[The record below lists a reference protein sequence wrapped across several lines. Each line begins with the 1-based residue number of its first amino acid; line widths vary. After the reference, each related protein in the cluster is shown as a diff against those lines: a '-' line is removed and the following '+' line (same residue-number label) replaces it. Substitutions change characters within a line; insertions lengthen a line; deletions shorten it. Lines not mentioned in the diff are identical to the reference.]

1 MGMSFEDE
9 RKDYIEKLKNIINGI
24 DKINAMQNT
33 RIIDAKM
40 QSELEKKKRDAQKFL
55 KKLEQREFE
64 IAVVG
69 LEKAGKSSFS
79 NAILEIDVLP
89 TADAR
94 CTYTSTCI
102 RAGESDRA
110 TIRFF
115 SVDEFNGEFC
125 DKLKTM
131 GIENVSAYTY
141 NTLSKDTYLR
151 LFEALPERDQREYTD
166 SVNQDVLDIIQNRDI
181 LSQYIGY
188 ADKQYIGSE
197 LDSDEFKDFIRKPE
211 KAIAAKEIVIE
222 STKFNSMKN
231 AVMYDV
237 PGFDSPTAMHKQQTL
252 SKMRDVDAIIMVA
265 NAKAPSLR
273 GTEIS
278 IFKENDLDGALLSE
292 KLFVFENK
300 VDMINDTKALEENK
314 ATAWKEWIEIRK
326 IMDRKDRIIFGSAI
340 AYLGEKLGKVGL
352 DARAKMDE
360 LGMPYGVDELKKELE
375 KYYEK
380 ERFVVL
386 KKRIDSIISTLQE
399 MFRDLKAEK
408 KGSFSNGAFEST
420 AYIRLTFEIA
430 DSGKLIQSD
439 LKVLKESI
447 NEKER
452 ELKLSK
458 AIDAKIS
465 ELVTVE
471 NCKITEEELKETHR
485 DKAGN
490 GTMQNPSAV
499 EPAIRQLKFNKMYED
514 FQEEI
519 FNIAAEEHESNFKE
533 IVEIFKTRFG
543 LSDRNAC
550 SDALIENIC
559 EFIDGRSTKDSA
571 DGQGKAYFSS
581 LIERFARDIY
591 EILILKTR
599 GQDRY
604 NQFRDRV
611 ENYLSMGVFYSAKKA
626 SLVED
631 DQFSYIDAKLS
642 DSPMWK
648 LLLWP
653 ELLNDCEEV
662 DTNRVWETLKNLTGI
677 EEGDY
682 TSIDRLIN
690 ASISRYG
697 KSSVELVKKIFTG
710 FVKSRPEMELV
721 RAAREILREYV
732 VEDENEEEN
741 KTENEDLRD
750 IIYGRAHVKR
760 SIGKEVELNYE
771 SIQEEFK
778 ADILVLNE
786 VLRYAFIGA
795 INMDRAF
802 SANEVGFIE
811 RLIKKLDGPEFK
823 KFTSDNL
830 WLIKHDEMS
839 SIADEKAKQDADRV
853 VMEQIDQILTALN
866 HRMVVE

>member
-1 MGMSFEDE
+1 MAFEDE
-9 RKDYIEKLKNIINGI
+9 RKDYIEKLKNIIDGI
-24 DKINAMQNT
+24 DKINAMRNT

-166 SVNQDVLDIIQNRDI
+166 SVNQDVLDIIKNRDI
-181 LSQYIGY
+181 LSRYIGST
-188 ADKQYIGSE
+188 DKQYIGSE

-265 NAKAPSLR
+265 SAKAPSLR

-292 KLFVFENK
+292 KLFVFENMA
-300 VDMINDTKALEENK
+300 DMINDTKALKENK
-314 ATAWKEWIEIRK
+314 ETAWREWIETRK

-340 AYLGEKLGKVGL
+340 AYLGERLGKVGL

-360 LGMPYGVDELKKELE
+360 LKMPYGIDEIKKELE
-375 KYYEK
+375 RYYEK

-386 KKRIDSIISTLQE
+386 KKRIDSIISTLQK

-408 KGSFSNGAFEST
+408 EVSCSNGDFEST
-420 AYIRLTFEIA
+420 AYNRLGFEVLG
-430 DSGKLIQSD
+430 SGKLIQSD
-439 LKVLKESI
+439 LKMLKEQI

-458 AIDAKIS
+458 AIDAKVS
-465 ELVTVE
+465 ELVTVKNYE
-471 NCKITEEELKETHR
+471 ITEEELKEMHR

-499 EPAIRQLKFNKMYED
+499 EPAIRQLKFNKMYGD
-514 FQEEI
+514 FQKEI

-533 IVEIFKTRFG
+533 ILEIFKTRFG
-543 LSDRNAC
+543 LSDRNTC
-550 SDALIENIC
+550 SDGLIENIC
-559 EFIDGRSTKDSA
+559 EFIDGRRAGDST

-611 ENYLSMGVFYSAKKA
+611 ENYLSMGIFYSAKKA
-626 SLVED
+626 RLAEG

-653 ELLNDCEEV
+653 ELLNDCEKV
-662 DTNRVWETLKNLTGI
+662 DTTRVWETLKNLTGI
-677 EEGDY
+677 SQGDSI
-682 TSIDRLIN
+682 SIDRFIGTLIN
-690 ASISRYG
+690 RYG
-697 KSSVELVKKIFTG
+697 KHSIEFVTKVFTG
-710 FVKSRPEMELV
+710 FAKSRPEMELV
-721 RAAREILREYV
+721 EAAKEILRGYIRG
-732 VEDENEEEN
+732 EDEEG
-741 KTENEDLRD
+741 KAENEDLRD
-750 IIYGRAHVKR
+750 IIYGRAQVRR
-760 SIGKEVELNYE
+760 SIGKEIELTYE
-771 SIQEEFK
+771 SVQEEFK

-795 INMDRAF
+795 INIDRAF

-811 RLIKKLDGPEFK
+811 RLIKKLDAQEFQQ
-823 KFTSDNL
+823 FIMTNL
-830 WLIKHDEMS
+830 YFIKYDEVS
-839 SIADEKAKQDADRV
+839 SIADEKAKQDEDRV

-866 HRMVVE
+866 HKIVVE

>member
-1 MGMSFEDE
+1 MGMAFEDE
-9 RKDYIEKLKNIINGI
+9 RKDYIEKLKNIIDGI
-24 DKINAMQNT
+24 DKINVMRNT

-115 SVDEFNGEFC
+115 SVDEFNGEFR

-131 GIENVSAYTY
+131 GIENVSTYTY
-141 NTLSKDTYLR
+141 NTLSKDTYLG
-151 LFEALPERDQREYTD
+151 LFEALPERDKREYSGTI
-166 SVNQDVLDIIQNRDI
+166 NLDVLEIIKHQDI
-181 LSQYIGY
+181 LSRYIGST
-188 ADKQYIGSE
+188 DKQYIGSE

-408 KGSFSNGAFEST
+408 KVSSSNGDLEIT
-420 AYIRLTFEIA
+420 ARLFFEIMN
-430 DSGKLIQSD
+430 SRNLIQSD
-439 LKVLKESI
+439 LKILKESI

-550 SDALIENIC
+550 TDGLIGNIC
-559 EFIDGRSTKDSA
+559 EFIDGRSTRDSA
-571 DGQGKAYFSS
+571 DGEGKAYFSS

-611 ENYLSMGVFYSAKKA
+611 ENYLSMGVFYSATKA
-626 SLVED
+626 RAAEG

-662 DTNRVWETLKNLTGI
+662 DTNKVWETLKNLTGI

-682 TSIDRLIN
+682 ISIDRLIN

-721 RAAREILREYV
+721 RAAREILQEYV
-732 VEDENEEEN
+732 VGDEEEN
-741 KTENEDLRD
+741 KNENEDLRD
-750 IIYGRAHVKR
+750 IIDGRAHVKR
-760 SIGKEVELNYE
+760 SIGKEVELTYE

-778 ADILVLNE
+778 ADILVLKE
-786 VLRYAFIGA
+786 VLRHAFIGA

-811 RLIKKLDGPEFK
+811 RLIKKLDKQEFEEFFK
-823 KFTSDNL
+823 KN
-830 WLIKHDEMS
+830 WQLIKYDEMS
-839 SIADEKAKQDADRV
+839 SIADERAKQDADRV
-853 VMEQIDQILTALN
+853 VMEQIDQVLTALN

>member
-1 MGMSFEDE
+1 MAFEDE
-9 RKDYIEKLKNIINGI
+9 RKDYIEKLKNIIDGI

-131 GIENVSAYTY
+131 GISDVGAYTY

-151 LFEALPERDQREYTD
+151 LFEALPERDQREYAD

-181 LSQYIGY
+181 LSQYIGH

-314 ATAWKEWIEIRK
+314 VTAWKEWIETRK

-408 KGSFSNGAFEST
+408 KVSSSNGDLEIT
-420 AYIRLTFEIA
+420 ARLFFEIMN
-430 DSGKLIQSD
+430 SRNLIQSD
-439 LKVLKESI
+439 LKILKESI

-550 SDALIENIC
+550 TDGLIGNIC
-559 EFIDGRSTKDSA
+559 EFIDGRSTRDSA
-571 DGQGKAYFSS
+571 NGEGKAYFSS

-611 ENYLSMGVFYSAKKA
+611 ENYLSMGVFYSATKA
-626 SLVED
+626 RVAEG

-662 DTNRVWETLKNLTGI
+662 DTNKVWETLKNLTGI

-721 RAAREILREYV
+721 RAAREILQEYV
-732 VEDENEEEN
+732 VGDEEEN
-741 KTENEDLRD
+741 KSENEDLRD
-750 IIYGRAHVKR
+750 IIDGRAHVKR
-760 SIGKEVELNYE
+760 SIGKEVELTYE

-778 ADILVLNE
+778 ADILVLKE
-786 VLRYAFIGA
+786 VLRHAFIGA

-811 RLIKKLDGPEFK
+811 RLIKKLDKQEFEEFFK
-823 KFTSDNL
+823 KN
-830 WLIKHDEMS
+830 WQLIKYDEMS
-839 SIADEKAKQDADRV
+839 SIADERAKQDADRV

>member
-1 MGMSFEDE
+1 MAFEDE
-9 RKDYIEKLKNIINGI
+9 RKDYIEKLKNIIDGI
-24 DKINAMQNT
+24 DKINAMRNT

-181 LSQYIGY
+181 LSQYIGH

-360 LGMPYGVDELKKELE
+360 LEMPYGVDELKKELE

-408 KGSFSNGAFEST
+408 KVSSSNGDLEIT
-420 AYIRLTFEIA
+420 ARLFFEIMN
-430 DSGKLIQSD
+430 SRNLIQSD
-439 LKVLKESI
+439 LKILKESI

-550 SDALIENIC
+550 TDGLIGNIC
-559 EFIDGRSTKDSA
+559 EFIDGRSTRDSA
-571 DGQGKAYFSS
+571 DGEGKAYFSS

-611 ENYLSMGVFYSAKKA
+611 ENYLSMGVFYSATKA
-626 SLVED
+626 RAAEG
-631 DQFSYIDAKLS
+631 DQISYIDAKLS

-662 DTNRVWETLKNLTGI
+662 DTNKVWETLKNLTGI

-721 RAAREILREYV
+721 RAAREILQEYV
-732 VEDENEEEN
+732 VGDEEEN
-741 KTENEDLRD
+741 KSENEDLRD
-750 IIYGRAHVKR
+750 IIDGRAHVKR
-760 SIGKEVELNYE
+760 SIGKEVELTYE

-778 ADILVLNE
+778 ADILVLKE
-786 VLRYAFIGA
+786 VLRHAFIGA

-811 RLIKKLDGPEFK
+811 RLIKKLDKQEFEEFFK
-823 KFTSDNL
+823 KN
-830 WLIKHDEMS
+830 WQLIKYDEMS
-839 SIADEKAKQDADRV
+839 SIADERAKQDADRV

>member
-1 MGMSFEDE
+1 MAFEDE
-9 RKDYIEKLKNIINGI
+9 RKDYIEKLKNIIDGI
-24 DKINAMQNT
+24 DKINAMRNT

-141 NTLSKDTYLR
+141 NTLSEDTYLR
-151 LFEALPERDQREYTD
+151 LFEALPERNQREYTD

-181 LSQYIGY
+181 LSQYIGHT
-188 ADKQYIGSE
+188 DKQYIGGE

-408 KGSFSNGAFEST
+408 KVSSSNGDLEIT
-420 AYIRLTFEIA
+420 ARLFFEIMN
-430 DSGKLIQSD
+430 SRNLIQSD
-439 LKVLKESI
+439 LKILKESI

-499 EPAIRQLKFNKMYED
+499 EPAIRQLKFNKMYEE

-519 FNIAAEEHESNFKE
+519 FNIAAEEHENNFKE

-550 SDALIENIC
+550 TDGLIGNIC
-559 EFIDGRSTKDSA
+559 EFIDGRSTRDSA
-571 DGQGKAYFSS
+571 DGEGKAYFSS

-611 ENYLSMGVFYSAKKA
+611 ENYLSMGVFYSATKA
-626 SLVED
+626 RVAEG

-662 DTNRVWETLKNLTGI
+662 DTNKVWETLKNLTGI
-677 EEGDY
+677 EEGNY
-682 TSIDRLIN
+682 ISIDRLIN

-721 RAAREILREYV
+721 RAAREILQEYV
-732 VEDENEEEN
+732 VGDEEEN
-741 KTENEDLRD
+741 KNENEDLRD
-750 IIYGRAHVKR
+750 IIDGRAHVKR
-760 SIGKEVELNYE
+760 SIGKEVELTYE

-778 ADILVLNE
+778 ADILVLKE
-786 VLRYAFIGA
+786 VLRHAFIGA

-811 RLIKKLDGPEFK
+811 RLIKKLDKQEFEEFFK
-823 KFTSDNL
+823 KN
-830 WLIKHDEMS
+830 WQLIKYDEMS
-839 SIADEKAKQDADRV
+839 SIADERAKQDADRV

>member
-1 MGMSFEDE
+1 MAFEDE
-9 RKDYIEKLKNIINGI
+9 RKDYIEKLKNIIDGI
-24 DKINAMQNT
+24 DKINVMRNT

-115 SVDEFNGEFC
+115 SVDEFNGEFR

-131 GIENVSAYTY
+131 GIENVSTYTY
-141 NTLSKDTYLR
+141 NTLSKDTYLG
-151 LFEALPERDQREYTD
+151 LFEALPERDQREYSQTI
-166 SVNQDVLDIIQNRDI
+166 NQDVLDIIQNRDI
-181 LSQYIGY
+181 LSQYIGHT
-188 ADKQYIGSE
+188 DKQYIGSE

-237 PGFDSPTAMHKQQTL
+237 PGFDSPTAMHRQQTL

-408 KGSFSNGAFEST
+408 KVSYSNGDFEST
-420 AYIRLTFEIA
+420 AYNRLGFEVLG
-430 DSGKLIQSD
+430 SGKLIQSD
-439 LKVLKESI
+439 LKMLKEQI

-458 AIDAKIS
+458 AIDAKVS
-465 ELVTVE
+465 ELVTVKNYE
-471 NCKITEEELKETHR
+471 ITEEELKEMHR

-499 EPAIRQLKFNKMYED
+499 EPAIRQLKFNKMYGD
-514 FQEEI
+514 FQKEI

-533 IVEIFKTRFG
+533 ILEIFKTRFG
-543 LSDRNAC
+543 LSDRNTC
-550 SDALIENIC
+550 SDGLIENIC
-559 EFIDGRSTKDSA
+559 EFIDGRRAGDST
-571 DGQGKAYFSS
+571 DGQGKAYFCS

-626 SLVED
+626 RLAEG

-653 ELLNDCEEV
+653 ELLDDCEKV

-677 EEGDY
+677 SQGDSI
-682 TSIDRLIN
+682 SIDRFIGTLIN
-690 ASISRYG
+690 RYG
-697 KSSVELVKKIFTG
+697 KHFIEFVTKVFTG
-710 FVKSRPEMELV
+710 FAKSRPEMELV
-721 RAAREILREYV
+721 EAAKEILRGYIRG
-732 VEDENEEEN
+732 EDEEG
-741 KTENEDLRD
+741 KAENEDLRD
-750 IIYGRAHVKR
+750 IIYGRAQVRR
-760 SIGKEVELNYE
+760 SSGKEIELTYE
-771 SIQEEFK
+771 SVQEEFK

-795 INMDRAF
+795 INIDRAF

-811 RLIKKLDGPEFK
+811 RLIKKLDAQEFQQ
-823 KFTSDNL
+823 FIMTNL
-830 WLIKHDEMS
+830 YFIKYDEVS
-839 SIADEKAKQDADRV
+839 SIADEKAKQDKDRV

-866 HRMVVE
+866 HKMVVE

>member
-1 MGMSFEDE
+1 MAFEDE
-9 RKDYIEKLKNIINGI
+9 RKDYIEKLKNIIDGI

-102 RAGESDRA
+102 RAGERDRA

-131 GIENVSAYTY
+131 GISDVGAYTY
-141 NTLSKDTYLR
+141 NTLNEGTYLR
-151 LFEALPERDQREYTD
+151 LFEALPERDQREYSQTI
-166 SVNQDVLDIIQNRDI
+166 NQDVLNIIQNRDI
-181 LSQYIGY
+181 LSQYIGH

-197 LDSDEFKDFIRKPE
+197 LDSDEFKDFIRNPE

-237 PGFDSPTAMHKQQTL
+237 PGFDSPTAMHRQQTL

-278 IFKENDLDGALLSE
+278 IFKEDDLDGALLSE
-292 KLFVFENK
+292 KLFVFENMA
-300 VDMINDTKALEENK
+300 DMINDTKALKENK
-314 ATAWKEWIEIRK
+314 ETAWREWIETRK

-340 AYLGEKLGKVGL
+340 AYLGERLGKVGL

-360 LGMPYGVDELKKELE
+360 LKMPYGIDEIKKELE
-375 KYYEK
+375 RYYEK

-386 KKRIDSIISTLQE
+386 KKRIDSIISTLQK

-408 KGSFSNGAFEST
+408 KVSYSNGDFEST
-420 AYIRLTFEIA
+420 AYNRLGFEVLG
-430 DSGKLIQSD
+430 SGKLIQSD
-439 LKVLKESI
+439 LKMLKEQI

-458 AIDAKIS
+458 AIDAKVS
-465 ELVTVE
+465 ELVTVKNYE
-471 NCKITEEELKETHR
+471 ITEEELKEMHR

-499 EPAIRQLKFNKMYED
+499 EPAIRQLKFNKMYGD
-514 FQEEI
+514 FQKEI

-533 IVEIFKTRFG
+533 ILEIFKTRFG
-543 LSDRNAC
+543 LSDRNTC
-550 SDALIENIC
+550 SDGLIENIC
-559 EFIDGRSTKDSA
+559 EFIDGRRAGDST
-571 DGQGKAYFSS
+571 DGQGKAYFCS

-626 SLVED
+626 RLAEG

-653 ELLNDCEEV
+653 ELLDDCEKV

-677 EEGDY
+677 SQGDSI
-682 TSIDRLIN
+682 SIDRFIGTLIN
-690 ASISRYG
+690 RYG
-697 KSSVELVKKIFTG
+697 KHSIEFVTKVFTG
-710 FVKSRPEMELV
+710 FAKSRPEMELV
-721 RAAREILREYV
+721 EAAKEILRGYIRG
-732 VEDENEEEN
+732 EDEEG
-741 KTENEDLRD
+741 KAENEDLRD
-750 IIYGRAHVKR
+750 IIYGRAQVRR
-760 SIGKEVELNYE
+760 SSGKEIELTYE
-771 SIQEEFK
+771 SVQEEFK

-795 INMDRAF
+795 INIDRAF

-811 RLIKKLDGPEFK
+811 RLIKKLDAQEFQQ
-823 KFTSDNL
+823 FIMTNL
-830 WLIKHDEMS
+830 YFIKYDEVS
-839 SIADEKAKQDADRV
+839 SIADEKAKQDKDRV

-866 HRMVVE
+866 HKMVVE

>member
-1 MGMSFEDE
+1 MAFEDE
-9 RKDYIEKLKNIINGI
+9 RKDYIEKLKNIIDGI
-24 DKINAMQNT
+24 DKINAMRNT

-141 NTLSKDTYLR
+141 NTLSEDTYLR

-181 LSQYIGY
+181 LSQYIGHT
-188 ADKQYIGSE
+188 DKQYIGSE

-408 KGSFSNGAFEST
+408 KGSFSNGAFESI
-420 AYIRLTFEIA
+420 AYGRLAFEIA

-490 GTMQNPSAV
+490 GTMENPSAV

-519 FNIAAEEHESNFKE
+519 FSIAAEEHESNFKE

-543 LSDRNAC
+543 LFDRNVC

-741 KTENEDLRD
+741 KTENEDWS
-750 IIYGRAHVKR
+750 YVK
-760 SIGKEVELNYE
+760 I
-771 SIQEEFK
+771 
-778 ADILVLNE
+778 
-786 VLRYAFIGA
+786 
-795 INMDRAF
+795 
-802 SANEVGFIE
+802 
-811 RLIKKLDGPEFK
+811 
-823 KFTSDNL
+823 
-830 WLIKHDEMS
+830 
-839 SIADEKAKQDADRV
+839 
-853 VMEQIDQILTALN
+853 
-866 HRMVVE
+866 

>member
-1 MGMSFEDE
+1 MAFEDE
-9 RKDYIEKLKNIINGI
+9 RKDYIEKLKNIIDGI
-24 DKINAMQNT
+24 DKINAMRNT
-33 RIIDAKM
+33 RIIDVKM
-40 QSELEKKKRDAQKFL
+40 QSQLEKKKRDAQKFL

-102 RAGESDRA
+102 RAGERDRA

-131 GIENVSAYTY
+131 GISDVGAYTY
-141 NTLSKDTYLR
+141 NTLNEGTYLR
-151 LFEALPERDQREYTD
+151 LFEALPERDQREYSQTI
-166 SVNQDVLDIIQNRDI
+166 NQDVLDIIQNRDI
-181 LSQYIGY
+181 LSQYIGHT
-188 ADKQYIGSE
+188 DKQYIGSE
-197 LDSDEFKDFIRKPE
+197 LDSDEFKDFIRNPE

-237 PGFDSPTAMHKQQTL
+237 PGFDSPTAMHRQQTL

-265 NAKAPSLR
+265 SAKAPSLR

-292 KLFVFENK
+292 KLFVFENMA
-300 VDMINDTKALEENK
+300 DMINDTKALKENK
-314 ATAWKEWIEIRK
+314 ETAWREWIETRK

-340 AYLGEKLGKVGL
+340 AYLGERLGKVGL

-360 LGMPYGVDELKKELE
+360 LKMPYGIDEIKKELE
-375 KYYEK
+375 RYYEK

-386 KKRIDSIISTLQE
+386 KKRIDSIISTLQK

-408 KGSFSNGAFEST
+408 EVSCSNGDFEST
-420 AYIRLTFEIA
+420 AYNRLGFEVLG
-430 DSGKLIQSD
+430 SGKLIQSD
-439 LKVLKESI
+439 LKMLKEQI

-458 AIDAKIS
+458 AIDAKVS
-465 ELVTVE
+465 ELVTVKNYE
-471 NCKITEEELKETHR
+471 ITEEELKEMHR

-499 EPAIRQLKFNKMYED
+499 EPAIRQLKFNKMYGD
-514 FQEEI
+514 FQKEI

-533 IVEIFKTRFG
+533 ILEIFKTRFG
-543 LSDRNAC
+543 LSDRNTC
-550 SDALIENIC
+550 SDGLIENIC
-559 EFIDGRSTKDSA
+559 EFIDGRRAGDST

-611 ENYLSMGVFYSAKKA
+611 ENYLSMGIFYSAKKA
-626 SLVED
+626 RLAEG

-653 ELLNDCEEV
+653 ELLDDCEKV
-662 DTNRVWETLKNLTGI
+662 DTTRVWETLKNLTGI
-677 EEGDY
+677 SQGDSI
-682 TSIDRLIN
+682 SIDRFIGTLIN
-690 ASISRYG
+690 RYG
-697 KSSVELVKKIFTG
+697 KHSIEFVTKVFTG
-710 FVKSRPEMELV
+710 FAKSRPEMELV
-721 RAAREILREYV
+721 EAAKEILRGYIRG
-732 VEDENEEEN
+732 EDEEG
-741 KTENEDLRD
+741 KAENEDLRD
-750 IIYGRAHVKR
+750 IIYGRAQVRR
-760 SIGKEVELNYE
+760 SIGKEIELTYE
-771 SIQEEFK
+771 SVQEEFK

-795 INMDRAF
+795 INIDRAF

-811 RLIKKLDGPEFK
+811 RLIKKLDAQEFQQ
-823 KFTSDNL
+823 FIMTNL
-830 WLIKHDEMS
+830 HFIKYDEVS
-839 SIADEKAKQDADRV
+839 SIADEKAKQDEDRV

-866 HRMVVE
+866 HKIVVE

>member
-1 MGMSFEDE
+1 MAFEDE
-9 RKDYIEKLKNIINGI
+9 RKDYIEKLKNIIDGI
-24 DKINAMQNT
+24 DKINVMRNT

-115 SVDEFNGEFC
+115 SVDEFNGEFR

-131 GIENVSAYTY
+131 GIENVSTYTY
-141 NTLSKDTYLR
+141 NTLSKDTYLG
-151 LFEALPERDQREYTD
+151 LFEALPERDKREYSGTI
-166 SVNQDVLDIIQNRDI
+166 NLDVLEIIKHQDI
-181 LSQYIGY
+181 LSRYIGST
-188 ADKQYIGSE
+188 DKQYIGSE

-326 IMDRKDRIIFGSAI
+326 IMDRKDRIIFGSTI

-408 KGSFSNGAFEST
+408 KVSSSNGDLEIT
-420 AYIRLTFEIA
+420 ARLFFEIMN
-430 DSGKLIQSD
+430 SRNLIQSD
-439 LKVLKESI
+439 LKILKESI

-458 AIDAKIS
+458 EIDAKIS

-550 SDALIENIC
+550 TDGLIGNIC
-559 EFIDGRSTKDSA
+559 EFIDGRSTRDSA
-571 DGQGKAYFSS
+571 DGEGKAYFSS

-611 ENYLSMGVFYSAKKA
+611 ENYLSMGVFYSATKA
-626 SLVED
+626 RAAEG

-662 DTNRVWETLKNLTGI
+662 DTNKVWETLKNLTGI

-721 RAAREILREYV
+721 RAAREILQEYV
-732 VEDENEEEN
+732 VGDEEEN
-741 KTENEDLRD
+741 KSENEDLRD
-750 IIYGRAHVKR
+750 IIDGRAHVKR
-760 SIGKEVELNYE
+760 SIGKEVELTYE

-778 ADILVLNE
+778 ADILVLKE
-786 VLRYAFIGA
+786 VLRHAFIGA

-811 RLIKKLDGPEFK
+811 RLIKKLDKQEFEEFFK
-823 KFTSDNL
+823 KN
-830 WLIKHDEMS
+830 WQLIKYDEMS
-839 SIADEKAKQDADRV
+839 SIADERAKQDADRV

>member
-1 MGMSFEDE
+1 MAFEDE
-9 RKDYIEKLKNIINGI
+9 RKDYIEKLKNIIDGI

-131 GIENVSAYTY
+131 GISDVGAYTY

-151 LFEALPERDQREYTD
+151 LFEALPERDQREYAD

-181 LSQYIGY
+181 LSQYIGHT
-188 ADKQYIGSE
+188 DKQYIGSE

-314 ATAWKEWIEIRK
+314 VTAWKEWIETRK

-408 KGSFSNGAFEST
+408 KVSSSNGDLEIT
-420 AYIRLTFEIA
+420 ARLFFEIMN
-430 DSGKLIQSD
+430 SRNLIQSD

-550 SDALIENIC
+550 TDGLIGNIC
-559 EFIDGRSTKDSA
+559 EFIDGRSTRDSA
-571 DGQGKAYFSS
+571 DGEGKAYFSS

-611 ENYLSMGVFYSAKKA
+611 ENYLSMGVFYSATKA
-626 SLVED
+626 RVAEG

-662 DTNRVWETLKNLTGI
+662 DTNKVWETLKNLTGI

-682 TSIDRLIN
+682 ISIDRLIN

-710 FVKSRPEMELV
+710 FVKSRPEIELV
-721 RAAREILREYV
+721 RAAREILQEYV
-732 VEDENEEEN
+732 VGDEEEN
-741 KTENEDLRD
+741 KSENEDLRD
-750 IIYGRAHVKR
+750 IIDGRAHVKR
-760 SIGKEVELNYE
+760 SIGKEVELTYE

-778 ADILVLNE
+778 ADILVLKE
-786 VLRYAFIGA
+786 VLRHAFIGA

-811 RLIKKLDGPEFK
+811 RLIKKLDKQEFEEFFK
-823 KFTSDNL
+823 KN
-830 WLIKHDEMS
+830 WQLIKYDEMS
-839 SIADEKAKQDADRV
+839 SIADERAKQDADRV

>member
-1 MGMSFEDE
+1 MAFEDE
-9 RKDYIEKLKNIINGI
+9 RKDYIEKLKNIIDGI
-24 DKINAMQNT
+24 DKINVMRNT

-115 SVDEFNGEFC
+115 SVDEFNGEFR

-131 GIENVSAYTY
+131 GIENVSTYTY
-141 NTLSKDTYLR
+141 NTLSKDTYLG
-151 LFEALPERDQREYTD
+151 LFEALPERDKREYSGTI
-166 SVNQDVLDIIQNRDI
+166 NLDVLEIIKHQDI
-181 LSQYIGY
+181 LSRYIGST
-188 ADKQYIGSE
+188 DKQYIGSE

-408 KGSFSNGAFEST
+408 KVSYSNGDFEST
-420 AYIRLTFEIA
+420 AYNRLGFEVLG
-430 DSGKLIQSD
+430 SGKLIQSD
-439 LKVLKESI
+439 LKMLKEQI

-458 AIDAKIS
+458 AIDAKVS
-465 ELVTVE
+465 ELVTVKNYE
-471 NCKITEEELKETHR
+471 ITEEELKEMHR

-499 EPAIRQLKFNKMYED
+499 EPAIRQLKFNKMYGD
-514 FQEEI
+514 FQKEI

-533 IVEIFKTRFG
+533 ILEIFKTRFG
-543 LSDRNAC
+543 LSDRNTC
-550 SDALIENIC
+550 SDGLIENIC
-559 EFIDGRSTKDSA
+559 EFIDGRRAGDST

-611 ENYLSMGVFYSAKKA
+611 ENYLSMGIFYSAKKA
-626 SLVED
+626 RLAEG

-653 ELLNDCEEV
+653 ELLDDCEKV
-662 DTNRVWETLKNLTGI
+662 DTTRVWETLKNLTGI
-677 EEGDY
+677 SQGDSI
-682 TSIDRLIN
+682 SIDRFIGTLIN
-690 ASISRYG
+690 RYG
-697 KSSVELVKKIFTG
+697 KHSIEFVTKVFTG
-710 FVKSRPEMELV
+710 FAKSRPEMELV
-721 RAAREILREYV
+721 EAAKEILRGYIRG
-732 VEDENEEEN
+732 EDEEG
-741 KTENEDLRD
+741 KAENEDLRD
-750 IIYGRAHVKR
+750 IIYGRAQVRR
-760 SIGKEVELNYE
+760 SIGKEIELTYE
-771 SIQEEFK
+771 SVQEEFK

-795 INMDRAF
+795 INIDRAF

-811 RLIKKLDGPEFK
+811 RLIKKLDAQEFQQ
-823 KFTSDNL
+823 FIMTNL
-830 WLIKHDEMS
+830 HFIKYDEVS
-839 SIADEKAKQDADRV
+839 SIADEKAKQDEDRV

-866 HRMVVE
+866 HKIVVE

>member
-1 MGMSFEDE
+1 MAFEDE
-9 RKDYIEKLKNIINGI
+9 RKDYIEKLKNIIDGI
-24 DKINAMQNT
+24 DKINAMRNT

-166 SVNQDVLDIIQNRDI
+166 SVNQDVLDIIKNRDI
-181 LSQYIGY
+181 LSRYIGST
-188 ADKQYIGSE
+188 DKQYIGSE

-265 NAKAPSLR
+265 SAKAPSLR

-292 KLFVFENK
+292 KLFVFENMA
-300 VDMINDTKALEENK
+300 DMINDTKALKENK
-314 ATAWKEWIEIRK
+314 ETAWREWIETRK

-340 AYLGEKLGKVGL
+340 AYLGERLGKVGL

-360 LGMPYGVDELKKELE
+360 LKMPYGIDEIKKELE
-375 KYYEK
+375 RYYEK

-386 KKRIDSIISTLQE
+386 KKRIDSIISTLQK

-408 KGSFSNGAFEST
+408 EVSCSNGDFEST
-420 AYIRLTFEIA
+420 AYNRLGFEVLG
-430 DSGKLIQSD
+430 SGKLIQSD
-439 LKVLKESI
+439 LKMLKEQI

-458 AIDAKIS
+458 AIDAKVS
-465 ELVTVE
+465 ELVTVKNYE
-471 NCKITEEELKETHR
+471 ITEEELKEMHR

-499 EPAIRQLKFNKMYED
+499 EPAIRQLKFNKMYGD
-514 FQEEI
+514 FQKEI

-533 IVEIFKTRFG
+533 ILEIFKTRFG
-543 LSDRNAC
+543 LSDRNTC
-550 SDALIENIC
+550 SDGLIENIC
-559 EFIDGRSTKDSA
+559 EFIDGRRAGDST

-611 ENYLSMGVFYSAKKA
+611 ENYLSMGIFYSAKKA
-626 SLVED
+626 RLAEG

-653 ELLNDCEEV
+653 ELLNDCEKV
-662 DTNRVWETLKNLTGI
+662 DTTRVWETLKNLTGI
-677 EEGDY
+677 SQGDSI
-682 TSIDRLIN
+682 SIDRFIGTLIN
-690 ASISRYG
+690 RYG
-697 KSSVELVKKIFTG
+697 KHSIEFVTKVFTG
-710 FVKSRPEMELV
+710 FAKSRPEMELV
-721 RAAREILREYV
+721 EAAKEILRGYIRG
-732 VEDENEEEN
+732 EDEEE
-741 KTENEDLRD
+741 KAENEDLRD
-750 IIYGRAHVKR
+750 IIYGRAQVRR
-760 SIGKEVELNYE
+760 SIGKEIELTYE
-771 SIQEEFK
+771 SVQEEFK

-795 INMDRAF
+795 INIDRAF

-811 RLIKKLDGPEFK
+811 RLIKKLDAQEFQQ
-823 KFTSDNL
+823 FIMTNL
-830 WLIKHDEMS
+830 YFIKYDEVS
-839 SIADEKAKQDADRV
+839 SIADEKAKQDEDRV

-866 HRMVVE
+866 HKIVVE

>member
-1 MGMSFEDE
+1 MSFEDE

-131 GIENVSAYTY
+131 GISDVGAYTY

-151 LFEALPERDQREYTD
+151 LFEALPERDQREYAD

-181 LSQYIGY
+181 LSQYIGHT
-188 ADKQYIGSE
+188 DKQYIGSE

-314 ATAWKEWIEIRK
+314 VTAWKEWIETRK

-360 LGMPYGVDELKKELE
+360 LKMPYGIDEIKKELE
-375 KYYEK
+375 RYYEK

-386 KKRIDSIISTLQE
+386 KKRIDSIISTLQK

-408 KGSFSNGAFEST
+408 KVSYSNGDFEST
-420 AYIRLTFEIA
+420 AYNRLGFEVLG
-430 DSGKLIQSD
+430 SGKLIQSD
-439 LKVLKESI
+439 LKMLKEQI

-458 AIDAKIS
+458 AIDAKVS
-465 ELVTVE
+465 ELVTVKNYE
-471 NCKITEEELKETHR
+471 ITEEELKEMHR

-499 EPAIRQLKFNKMYED
+499 EPAIRQLKFNKMYGD
-514 FQEEI
+514 FQKEI

-533 IVEIFKTRFG
+533 ILEIFKTRFG
-543 LSDRNAC
+543 LSDRNTC
-550 SDALIENIC
+550 SDGLIENIC
-559 EFIDGRSTKDSA
+559 EFIDGRRAGDST
-571 DGQGKAYFSS
+571 DGQGKAYFCS

-611 ENYLSMGVFYSAKKA
+611 ENYLSMGIFYSAKKA
-626 SLVED
+626 RLAGG

-653 ELLNDCEEV
+653 ELLDDCEKV

-677 EEGDY
+677 SQGDSI
-682 TSIDRLIN
+682 SIDRFIGTLIN
-690 ASISRYG
+690 RYG
-697 KSSVELVKKIFTG
+697 KHSIEFVTKVFTG
-710 FVKSRPEMELV
+710 FAKSRPEMELV
-721 RAAREILREYV
+721 EAAKEILRGYIRG
-732 VEDENEEEN
+732 EDEEG
-741 KTENEDLRD
+741 KVENEDLRD
-750 IIYGRAHVKR
+750 IIYGRAQVRR
-760 SIGKEVELNYE
+760 SSGKEIELTYE
-771 SIQEEFK
+771 SVQEEFK

-795 INMDRAF
+795 INIDRAF

-811 RLIKKLDGPEFK
+811 RLIKKLDAQEFQQ
-823 KFTSDNL
+823 FIMTNL
-830 WLIKHDEMS
+830 YFIKYDEVS
-839 SIADEKAKQDADRV
+839 SIADEKAKQDKDRV

-866 HRMVVE
+866 HKMVVE

>member
-102 RAGESDRA
+102 RAGERDRA

-131 GIENVSAYTY
+131 GISDVGAYTY
-141 NTLSKDTYLR
+141 NTLNEGTYLR
-151 LFEALPERDQREYTD
+151 LFEALPERDQREYSQTI
-166 SVNQDVLDIIQNRDI
+166 NQDVLDIIQNRDI
-181 LSQYIGY
+181 LSQYIGHT
-188 ADKQYIGSE
+188 DKQYIGSE
-197 LDSDEFKDFIRKPE
+197 LDSDEFKDFIRNPE

-237 PGFDSPTAMHKQQTL
+237 PGFDSPTAMHRQQTL

-265 NAKAPSLR
+265 SAKAPSLR

-292 KLFVFENK
+292 KLFVFENMA
-300 VDMINDTKALEENK
+300 DMINDTKALKENK
-314 ATAWKEWIEIRK
+314 ETAWREWIETRK

-340 AYLGEKLGKVGL
+340 AYLGERLGKVGL

-360 LGMPYGVDELKKELE
+360 LKMPYGIDEIKKELE
-375 KYYEK
+375 RYYEK

-386 KKRIDSIISTLQE
+386 KKRIDSIISTLQK

-408 KGSFSNGAFEST
+408 EVSCSNGDFEST
-420 AYIRLTFEIA
+420 AYNRLGFEVLG
-430 DSGKLIQSD
+430 SGKLIQSD
-439 LKVLKESI
+439 LKMLKEQI

-458 AIDAKIS
+458 AIDAKVS
-465 ELVTVE
+465 ELVTVKNYE
-471 NCKITEEELKETHR
+471 ITEEELKEMHR

-499 EPAIRQLKFNKMYED
+499 EPAIRQLKFNKMYGD
-514 FQEEI
+514 FQKEI

-533 IVEIFKTRFG
+533 ILEIFKTRFG
-543 LSDRNAC
+543 LSDRNTC
-550 SDALIENIC
+550 SDGLIENIC
-559 EFIDGRSTKDSA
+559 EFIDGRRAGDST

-611 ENYLSMGVFYSAKKA
+611 ENYLSMGIFYSAKKA
-626 SLVED
+626 RLAEG

-653 ELLNDCEEV
+653 ELLDDCEKV
-662 DTNRVWETLKNLTGI
+662 DTTRVWETLKNLTGI
-677 EEGDY
+677 SQGDSI
-682 TSIDRLIN
+682 SIDRFIGTLIN
-690 ASISRYG
+690 RYG
-697 KSSVELVKKIFTG
+697 KHSIEFVTKVFTG
-710 FVKSRPEMELV
+710 FAKSRPEMELV
-721 RAAREILREYV
+721 EAAKEILRGYIRG
-732 VEDENEEEN
+732 EDEEG
-741 KTENEDLRD
+741 KAENEDLRD
-750 IIYGRAHVKR
+750 IIYGRAQVRR
-760 SIGKEVELNYE
+760 SIGKEIELTYE
-771 SIQEEFK
+771 SVQEEFK

-795 INMDRAF
+795 INIDRAF

-811 RLIKKLDGPEFK
+811 RLIKKLDAQEFQQ
-823 KFTSDNL
+823 FIMTNL
-830 WLIKHDEMS
+830 HFIKYDEVS
-839 SIADEKAKQDADRV
+839 SIADEKAKQDEDRV

-866 HRMVVE
+866 HKIVVE

>member
-1 MGMSFEDE
+1 MSFEDE
-9 RKDYIEKLKNIINGI
+9 RKDYIEKLKNIIDGI

-102 RAGESDRA
+102 RAGERDRA

-131 GIENVSAYTY
+131 GISDVGAYTY
-141 NTLSKDTYLR
+141 NTLNEGTYLR
-151 LFEALPERDQREYTD
+151 LFEALPERDQREYSQTI
-166 SVNQDVLDIIQNRDI
+166 NQDVLDIIQNRDI
-181 LSQYIGY
+181 LSQYIGHT
-188 ADKQYIGSE
+188 DKQYIGSE
-197 LDSDEFKDFIRKPE
+197 LDSDEFKDFIRNPE

-237 PGFDSPTAMHKQQTL
+237 PGFDSPTAMHRQQTL

-278 IFKENDLDGALLSE
+278 IFKEKDLDGALLSE

-408 KGSFSNGAFEST
+408 KVSSSNGDLEIT
-420 AYIRLTFEIA
+420 ARLFFEIMN
-430 DSGKLIQSD
+430 SRNLIQSD
-439 LKVLKESI
+439 LKILKESI

-550 SDALIENIC
+550 TDGLIGNIC
-559 EFIDGRSTKDSA
+559 EFIDGRSTRDSA
-571 DGQGKAYFSS
+571 DGEGKAYFSS

-611 ENYLSMGVFYSAKKA
+611 ENYLSMGVFYSATKA
-626 SLVED
+626 RAAEG

-662 DTNRVWETLKNLTGI
+662 DTNKVWETLKNLTGI

-682 TSIDRLIN
+682 ISIDRLIN

-721 RAAREILREYV
+721 RAAREILQEYV
-732 VEDENEEEN
+732 VGDEEEN
-741 KTENEDLRD
+741 KNENEDLRD
-750 IIYGRAHVKR
+750 IIDGRAHVKR
-760 SIGKEVELNYE
+760 SIGKEVELTYE

-778 ADILVLNE
+778 ADILVLKE
-786 VLRYAFIGA
+786 VLRHAFIGA

-811 RLIKKLDGPEFK
+811 RLIKKLDKQEFEEFFK
-823 KFTSDNL
+823 KN
-830 WLIKHDEMS
+830 WQLIKYDEMS
-839 SIADEKAKQDADRV
+839 SIADERAKQDADRV
-853 VMEQIDQILTALN
+853 VMEQIDQVLTALN

>member
-1 MGMSFEDE
+1 MAFEDE
-9 RKDYIEKLKNIINGI
+9 RKDYIEKLKNIIDGI

-131 GIENVSAYTY
+131 GISDVGAYTY

-151 LFEALPERDQREYTD
+151 LFEALPERDQREYAD

-181 LSQYIGY
+181 LSQYIGHT
-188 ADKQYIGSE
+188 DKQYIGSE

-314 ATAWKEWIEIRK
+314 VTAWKEWIETRK

-360 LGMPYGVDELKKELE
+360 LKMPYGIDEIKKELE
-375 KYYEK
+375 RYYEK

-386 KKRIDSIISTLQE
+386 KKRIDSIISTLQK

-408 KGSFSNGAFEST
+408 KVSYSNGDFEST
-420 AYIRLTFEIA
+420 AYNRLGFEVLG
-430 DSGKLIQSD
+430 SGKLIQSD
-439 LKVLKESI
+439 LKMLKEQI

-458 AIDAKIS
+458 AIDAKVS
-465 ELVTVE
+465 ELVTVKNYE
-471 NCKITEEELKETHR
+471 ITEEELKEMHR

-499 EPAIRQLKFNKMYED
+499 EPAIRQLKFNKMYGD
-514 FQEEI
+514 FQKEI

-533 IVEIFKTRFG
+533 ILEIFKTRFG
-543 LSDRNAC
+543 LSDRNTC
-550 SDALIENIC
+550 SDGLIENIC
-559 EFIDGRSTKDSA
+559 EFIDGRRAGDST
-571 DGQGKAYFSS
+571 DGQGKAYFCS

-611 ENYLSMGVFYSAKKA
+611 ENYLSMGIFYSAKKA
-626 SLVED
+626 RLAGG

-653 ELLNDCEEV
+653 ELLDDCEKV

-677 EEGDY
+677 SQGDSI
-682 TSIDRLIN
+682 SIDRFIGTLIN
-690 ASISRYG
+690 RYG
-697 KSSVELVKKIFTG
+697 KHSIEFVTKVFTG
-710 FVKSRPEMELV
+710 FAKSRPEMELV
-721 RAAREILREYV
+721 EAAKEILRGYIRG
-732 VEDENEEEN
+732 EDEEG
-741 KTENEDLRD
+741 KVENEDLRD
-750 IIYGRAHVKR
+750 IIYGRAQVRR
-760 SIGKEVELNYE
+760 SSGKEIELTYE
-771 SIQEEFK
+771 SVQEEFK

-795 INMDRAF
+795 INIDRAF

-811 RLIKKLDGPEFK
+811 RLIKKLDAQEFQQ
-823 KFTSDNL
+823 FIMTNL
-830 WLIKHDEMS
+830 YFIKYDEVS
-839 SIADEKAKQDADRV
+839 SIADEKAKQDKDRV

-866 HRMVVE
+866 HKMVVE

>member
-1 MGMSFEDE
+1 MSFEDE
-9 RKDYIEKLKNIINGI
+9 RKDYIEKLKNIIDGI

-115 SVDEFNGEFC
+115 SVDEFNGEFR

-131 GIENVSAYTY
+131 GIENVSTYTY
-141 NTLSKDTYLR
+141 NTLSKDTYLG
-151 LFEALPERDQREYTD
+151 LFEALPERDKREYSGTI
-166 SVNQDVLDIIQNRDI
+166 NLDVLEIIKHQDI
-181 LSQYIGY
+181 LSRYIGST
-188 ADKQYIGSE
+188 DKQYIGSE

-237 PGFDSPTAMHKQQTL
+237 PGFDSPTAMHRQQTL

-278 IFKENDLDGALLSE
+278 IFKEKDLDGALLSE

-408 KGSFSNGAFEST
+408 KVSSSNGDLEIT
-420 AYIRLTFEIA
+420 ARLFFEIMN
-430 DSGKLIQSD
+430 SRNLIQSD
-439 LKVLKESI
+439 LKILKESI

-550 SDALIENIC
+550 TDGLIGNIC
-559 EFIDGRSTKDSA
+559 EFIDGRSTRDSA
-571 DGQGKAYFSS
+571 DGEGKAYFSS

-611 ENYLSMGVFYSAKKA
+611 ENYLSMGVFYSATKA
-626 SLVED
+626 RAAEG

-690 ASISRYG
+690 VSISRYG

-710 FVKSRPEMELV
+710 FVKSRPEIELV
-721 RAAREILREYV
+721 RAAREILQEYV
-732 VEDENEEEN
+732 VGDEEEN
-741 KTENEDLRD
+741 KSENEDLRD
-750 IIYGRAHVKR
+750 IIDGRAHVKR
-760 SIGKEVELNYE
+760 SIGKEVELTYE

-778 ADILVLNE
+778 ADILVLKE
-786 VLRYAFIGA
+786 VLRHAFIGA

-811 RLIKKLDGPEFK
+811 RLIKKLDKQEFEEFFK
-823 KFTSDNL
+823 KN
-830 WLIKHDEMS
+830 WQLIKYDEMS
-839 SIADEKAKQDADRV
+839 SIADERAKQDADRV

>member
-9 RKDYIEKLKNIINGI
+9 RKDYIEKLKNIIDGI

-110 TIRFF
+110 TIQFF
-115 SVDEFNGEFC
+115 SVDEFNGEFR

-131 GIENVSAYTY
+131 GISDVSAYTY

-151 LFEALPERDQREYTD
+151 LFEALPERDQREYAD

-181 LSQYIGY
+181 LSQYIGH

-543 LSDRNAC
+543 LSDRNTC
-550 SDALIENIC
+550 SDGLIENIC
-559 EFIDGRSTKDSA
+559 EFIDGRRAGDST
-571 DGQGKAYFSS
+571 DGQGKAYFCS

-611 ENYLSMGVFYSAKKA
+611 ENYLSMGIFYSAKKA
-626 SLVED
+626 RLAGG

-653 ELLNDCEEV
+653 ELLDDCEKV

-677 EEGDY
+677 SQGDSI
-682 TSIDRLIN
+682 SIDRFIGTLIN
-690 ASISRYG
+690 RYG
-697 KSSVELVKKIFTG
+697 KHSIEFVTKVFTG
-710 FVKSRPEMELV
+710 FAKSRPEMELV
-721 RAAREILREYV
+721 EAAKEILRGYIRG
-732 VEDENEEEN
+732 EDEEG
-741 KTENEDLRD
+741 KVENEDLRD
-750 IIYGRAHVKR
+750 IIYGRAQVRR
-760 SIGKEVELNYE
+760 SSGKEIELTYE
-771 SIQEEFK
+771 SVQEEFK

-795 INMDRAF
+795 INIDRAF

-811 RLIKKLDGPEFK
+811 RLIKKLDAQEFQQ
-823 KFTSDNL
+823 FIMTNL
-830 WLIKHDEMS
+830 YFIKYDEVS
-839 SIADEKAKQDADRV
+839 SIADEKAKQDKDRV

-866 HRMVVE
+866 HKMVVE

>member
-1 MGMSFEDE
+1 MAFEDE
-9 RKDYIEKLKNIINGI
+9 RKDYIEKLKNIIDGI

-115 SVDEFNGEFC
+115 SVDEFNGEFR

-131 GIENVSAYTY
+131 GIENVSTYTY
-141 NTLSKDTYLR
+141 NTLSKDTYLG
-151 LFEALPERDQREYTD
+151 LFEALPERDKREYSGTI
-166 SVNQDVLDIIQNRDI
+166 NLDVLEIIKHQDI
-181 LSQYIGY
+181 LSRYIGST
-188 ADKQYIGSE
+188 DKQYIGSE

-408 KGSFSNGAFEST
+408 KVSSSNGDLEIT
-420 AYIRLTFEIA
+420 ARLFFEIMN
-430 DSGKLIQSD
+430 SRNLIQSD
-439 LKVLKESI
+439 LKILKESI

-550 SDALIENIC
+550 TDGLIGNIC
-559 EFIDGRSTKDSA
+559 EFIDGRSTRDSA
-571 DGQGKAYFSS
+571 DGEGKAYFSS

-611 ENYLSMGVFYSAKKA
+611 ENYLSMGVFYSATKA
-626 SLVED
+626 RAAEG

-662 DTNRVWETLKNLTGI
+662 DANRVWETLKNLTGI

-721 RAAREILREYV
+721 RAAREILQEYV
-732 VEDENEEEN
+732 VGDEEEN
-741 KTENEDLRD
+741 KNENEDLRD
-750 IIYGRAHVKR
+750 IIDGRAHVKR
-760 SIGKEVELNYE
+760 SIGKEVELTYE

-778 ADILVLNE
+778 ADILVLKE
-786 VLRYAFIGA
+786 VLRHAFIGA

-811 RLIKKLDGPEFK
+811 RLIKKLDKQEFEEFFK
-823 KFTSDNL
+823 KN
-830 WLIKHDEMS
+830 WQLIKYDEMS
-839 SIADEKAKQDADRV
+839 SIADERAKQDADRV

>member
-1 MGMSFEDE
+1 MAFEDE
-9 RKDYIEKLKNIINGI
+9 RKDYIEKLKNIIDGI
-24 DKINAMQNT
+24 DKINAMRNT

-181 LSQYIGY
+181 LSQYIGH

-408 KGSFSNGAFEST
+408 KVSSSNGDLEIT
-420 AYIRLTFEIA
+420 ARLFFEIMN
-430 DSGKLIQSD
+430 SRNLIQSD
-439 LKVLKESI
+439 LKILKESI

-458 AIDAKIS
+458 EIDAKIS

-471 NCKITEEELKETHR
+471 NYKITEEELKETHR

-550 SDALIENIC
+550 TDGLIGNIC
-559 EFIDGRSTKDSA
+559 EFIDGRSTRDSA
-571 DGQGKAYFSS
+571 DGEGKAYFSS

-611 ENYLSMGVFYSAKKA
+611 ENYLSMGVFYSATKA
-626 SLVED
+626 RAAEG

-662 DTNRVWETLKNLTGI
+662 DTNKVWETLKNLTGI

-682 TSIDRLIN
+682 ISIDRLIN

-710 FVKSRPEMELV
+710 FVKSRPEIELV
-721 RAAREILREYV
+721 RAAREILQEYV
-732 VEDENEEEN
+732 VGDEEEN
-741 KTENEDLRD
+741 KSENEDLRD
-750 IIYGRAHVKR
+750 IIDGRAHVKR
-760 SIGKEVELNYE
+760 SIGKEVELTYE

-778 ADILVLNE
+778 ADILVLKE
-786 VLRYAFIGA
+786 VLRHAFIGA

-811 RLIKKLDGPEFK
+811 RLIKKLDKQEFEEFFK
-823 KFTSDNL
+823 KN
-830 WLIKHDEMS
+830 WQLIKYDEMS
-839 SIADEKAKQDADRV
+839 SIADERAKQDADRV

>member
-1 MGMSFEDE
+1 MSFEDE

-102 RAGESDRA
+102 RAGERDRA

-131 GIENVSAYTY
+131 GISDVGAYTY
-141 NTLSKDTYLR
+141 NTLNEGTYLR
-151 LFEALPERDQREYTD
+151 LFEALPERDQREYSQTI
-166 SVNQDVLDIIQNRDI
+166 NQDVLDIIQNRDI
-181 LSQYIGY
+181 LSQYIGHT
-188 ADKQYIGSE
+188 DKQYIGSE
-197 LDSDEFKDFIRKPE
+197 LDSDEFKDFIRNPE

-237 PGFDSPTAMHKQQTL
+237 PGFDSPTAMHRQQTL

-265 NAKAPSLR
+265 SAKAPSLR

-292 KLFVFENK
+292 KLFVFENMA
-300 VDMINDTKALEENK
+300 DMINDTKALKENK
-314 ATAWKEWIEIRK
+314 ETAWREWIETRK

-340 AYLGEKLGKVGL
+340 AYLGERLGKVGL

-360 LGMPYGVDELKKELE
+360 LKMPYGIDEIKKELE
-375 KYYEK
+375 RYYEK

-386 KKRIDSIISTLQE
+386 KKRIDSIISTLQK

-408 KGSFSNGAFEST
+408 EVSCSNGDFEST
-420 AYIRLTFEIA
+420 AYNRLGFEVLG
-430 DSGKLIQSD
+430 SGKLIQSD
-439 LKVLKESI
+439 LKMLKEQI

-458 AIDAKIS
+458 AIDAKVS
-465 ELVTVE
+465 ELVTVKNYE
-471 NCKITEEELKETHR
+471 ITEEELKEMHR

-499 EPAIRQLKFNKMYED
+499 EPAIRQLKFNKMYGD
-514 FQEEI
+514 FQKEI

-533 IVEIFKTRFG
+533 ILEIFKTRFG
-543 LSDRNAC
+543 LSDRNTC
-550 SDALIENIC
+550 SDGLIENIC
-559 EFIDGRSTKDSA
+559 EFIDGRRAGDST

-611 ENYLSMGVFYSAKKA
+611 ENYLSMGIFYSAKKA
-626 SLVED
+626 RLAEG

-653 ELLNDCEEV
+653 ELLDDCEKV
-662 DTNRVWETLKNLTGI
+662 DTTRVWETLKNLTGI
-677 EEGDY
+677 SQGDSI
-682 TSIDRLIN
+682 SIDRFIGTLIN
-690 ASISRYG
+690 RYG
-697 KSSVELVKKIFTG
+697 KHSIEFVTKVFTG
-710 FVKSRPEMELV
+710 FAKSRPEMELV
-721 RAAREILREYV
+721 EAAKEILRGYIRG
-732 VEDENEEEN
+732 EDEEG
-741 KTENEDLRD
+741 KAENEDLRD
-750 IIYGRAHVKR
+750 IIYGRAQVRR
-760 SIGKEVELNYE
+760 SIGKEIELTYE
-771 SIQEEFK
+771 SVQEEFK

-795 INMDRAF
+795 INIDRAF

-811 RLIKKLDGPEFK
+811 RLIKKLDAQEFQQ
-823 KFTSDNL
+823 FIMTNL
-830 WLIKHDEMS
+830 HFIKYDEVS
-839 SIADEKAKQDADRV
+839 SIADEKAKQDEDRV

-866 HRMVVE
+866 HKIVVE

>member
-1 MGMSFEDE
+1 MSFEDE

-115 SVDEFNGEFC
+115 SVDQFNGEFC

-430 DSGKLIQSD
+430 D
-439 LKVLKESI
+439 
-447 NEKER
+447 
-452 ELKLSK
+452 
-458 AIDAKIS
+458 
-465 ELVTVE
+465 
-471 NCKITEEELKETHR
+471 
-485 DKAGN
+485 
-490 GTMQNPSAV
+490 
-499 EPAIRQLKFNKMYED
+499 
-514 FQEEI
+514 
-519 FNIAAEEHESNFKE
+519 
-533 IVEIFKTRFG
+533 
-543 LSDRNAC
+543 
-550 SDALIENIC
+550 
-559 EFIDGRSTKDSA
+559 
-571 DGQGKAYFSS
+571 
-581 LIERFARDIY
+581 
-591 EILILKTR
+591 
-599 GQDRY
+599 
-604 NQFRDRV
+604 
-611 ENYLSMGVFYSAKKA
+611 
-626 SLVED
+626 
-631 DQFSYIDAKLS
+631 
-642 DSPMWK
+642 
-648 LLLWP
+648 
-653 ELLNDCEEV
+653 
-662 DTNRVWETLKNLTGI
+662 
-677 EEGDY
+677 
-682 TSIDRLIN
+682 
-690 ASISRYG
+690 
-697 KSSVELVKKIFTG
+697 
-710 FVKSRPEMELV
+710 
-721 RAAREILREYV
+721 
-732 VEDENEEEN
+732 
-741 KTENEDLRD
+741 
-750 IIYGRAHVKR
+750 
-760 SIGKEVELNYE
+760 
-771 SIQEEFK
+771 
-778 ADILVLNE
+778 
-786 VLRYAFIGA
+786 
-795 INMDRAF
+795 
-802 SANEVGFIE
+802 
-811 RLIKKLDGPEFK
+811 
-823 KFTSDNL
+823 
-830 WLIKHDEMS
+830 
-839 SIADEKAKQDADRV
+839 
-853 VMEQIDQILTALN
+853 
-866 HRMVVE
+866 

>member
-1 MGMSFEDE
+1 MAFEDE
-9 RKDYIEKLKNIINGI
+9 RKDYIEKLKNIIDGI
-24 DKINAMQNT
+24 DKINVMRNT

-115 SVDEFNGEFC
+115 SVDEFNGEFR

-131 GIENVSAYTY
+131 GIENVSTYTY
-141 NTLSKDTYLR
+141 NTLSKDTYLG
-151 LFEALPERDQREYTD
+151 LFEALPERDKREYSGTI
-166 SVNQDVLDIIQNRDI
+166 NLDVLEIIKHQDI
-181 LSQYIGY
+181 LSRYIGST
-188 ADKQYIGSE
+188 DKQYIGSE

-408 KGSFSNGAFEST
+408 KVSSSNGDLEIT
-420 AYIRLTFEIA
+420 ARLFFEIMN
-430 DSGKLIQSD
+430 SRNLIQSD
-439 LKVLKESI
+439 LKILKESI

-550 SDALIENIC
+550 TDGLIGNIC
-559 EFIDGRSTKDSA
+559 EFIDGRSTRDSA
-571 DGQGKAYFSS
+571 DGEGKAYFSS

-611 ENYLSMGVFYSAKKA
+611 ENYLSMGVFYSATKA
-626 SLVED
+626 RAAEG

-662 DTNRVWETLKNLTGI
+662 DTNKVWETLKNLTGI

-682 TSIDRLIN
+682 ISIDRLIN

-721 RAAREILREYV
+721 RAAREILQEYV
-732 VEDENEEEN
+732 VGDEEEN
-741 KTENEDLRD
+741 KNENEDLRD
-750 IIYGRAHVKR
+750 IIDGRAHVKR
-760 SIGKEVELNYE
+760 SIGKEVELTYE

-778 ADILVLNE
+778 ADILVLKE
-786 VLRYAFIGA
+786 VLRHAFIGA

-811 RLIKKLDGPEFK
+811 RLIKKLDKQEFEEFFK
-823 KFTSDNL
+823 KN
-830 WLIKHDEMS
+830 WQLIKYDEMS
-839 SIADEKAKQDADRV
+839 SIADERAKQDADRV
-853 VMEQIDQILTALN
+853 VMEQIDQVLTALN

>member
-1 MGMSFEDE
+1 MAFEDE
-9 RKDYIEKLKNIINGI
+9 RKDYIEKLKNIIDGI

-115 SVDEFNGEFC
+115 SVDEFNGEFR

-131 GIENVSAYTY
+131 GIENVSTYTY
-141 NTLSKDTYLR
+141 NTLSKDTYLG
-151 LFEALPERDQREYTD
+151 LFESLPERDKREYSGTI
-166 SVNQDVLDIIQNRDI
+166 NLDVLEIIKHQDI
-181 LSQYIGY
+181 LSRYIGST
-188 ADKQYIGSE
+188 DKQYIGSE

-314 ATAWKEWIEIRK
+314 VTAWKEWIETRK

-408 KGSFSNGAFEST
+408 EVSCSNGDFESI
-420 AYIRLTFEIA
+420 AYNRLGFEVLG
-430 DSGKLIQSD
+430 SGKLIQSD
-439 LKVLKESI
+439 LKMLKEQI

-458 AIDAKIS
+458 AIDAKVS
-465 ELVTVE
+465 ELVTVKNYE
-471 NCKITEEELKETHR
+471 ITEEELKEMHR

-543 LSDRNAC
+543 LSDRNVC
-550 SDALIENIC
+550 SDALIEKIC

-611 ENYLSMGVFYSAKKA
+611 ENYLSMGIFYSAKKA
-626 SLVED
+626 RLAEG

-642 DSPMWK
+642 DSSMWK

-653 ELLNDCEEV
+653 ELLDDCEKV

-677 EEGDY
+677 SQGDSI
-682 TSIDRLIN
+682 SIDRFIGTLIN
-690 ASISRYG
+690 RYG
-697 KSSVELVKKIFTG
+697 KHSIEFVTKVFTG
-710 FVKSRPEMELV
+710 FAKSRPEMELV
-721 RAAREILREYV
+721 EAAKEILRGYIRG
-732 VEDENEEEN
+732 EDEEG
-741 KTENEDLRD
+741 KAENEDLRD
-750 IIYGRAHVKR
+750 IIYGRAQVRR
-760 SIGKEVELNYE
+760 SSGKEIELTYK
-771 SIQEEFK
+771 SVQEEFK

-795 INMDRAF
+795 INIDRAF

-811 RLIKKLDGPEFK
+811 RIIKKLDAQEFQQ
-823 KFTSDNL
+823 FIMTNL
-830 WLIKHDEMS
+830 HFIKYDEVS
-839 SIADEKAKQDADRV
+839 SIADEKAKQDKDRV

-866 HRMVVE
+866 HKMVVE

>member
-1 MGMSFEDE
+1 MAFEDE

-110 TIRFF
+110 MIRFF

-131 GIENVSAYTY
+131 GISDVGAYTY
-141 NTLSKDTYLR
+141 NTLNEGTYLR

-181 LSQYIGY
+181 LSQYIGH

-222 STKFNSMKN
+222 STRFNSMKN

-314 ATAWKEWIEIRK
+314 ATAWKEWIETRK

-340 AYLGEKLGKVGL
+340 AYLGERLGKVGL

-360 LGMPYGVDELKKELE
+360 LKMPYGIDEIKKELE
-375 KYYEK
+375 RYYEK

-386 KKRIDSIISTLQE
+386 KKRIDSIISTLQK

-408 KGSFSNGAFEST
+408 EVSCSNGDFEST
-420 AYIRLTFEIA
+420 AYNRLGFEVLG
-430 DSGKLIQSD
+430 SGKLIQSD
-439 LKVLKESI
+439 LKMLKEQI

-458 AIDAKIS
+458 AIDAKVS
-465 ELVTVE
+465 ELVTVKNYE
-471 NCKITEEELKETHR
+471 ITEEELKEMHR

-499 EPAIRQLKFNKMYED
+499 EPAIRQLKFNKMYGD
-514 FQEEI
+514 FQKEI

-533 IVEIFKTRFG
+533 ILEIFKTRFG
-543 LSDRNAC
+543 LSDRNTC
-550 SDALIENIC
+550 SDGLIENIC
-559 EFIDGRSTKDSA
+559 EFIDGRRAGDST

-611 ENYLSMGVFYSAKKA
+611 ENYLSMGIFYSAKKA
-626 SLVED
+626 RLAEG

-653 ELLNDCEEV
+653 ELLDDCEKV
-662 DTNRVWETLKNLTGI
+662 DTTRVWETLKNLTGI
-677 EEGDY
+677 SQGDSI
-682 TSIDRLIN
+682 SIDRFIGTLIN
-690 ASISRYG
+690 RYG
-697 KSSVELVKKIFTG
+697 KHSIEFVTKVFTG
-710 FVKSRPEMELV
+710 FAKSRPEMELV
-721 RAAREILREYV
+721 EAAKEILRGYIRG
-732 VEDENEEEN
+732 EDEEG
-741 KTENEDLRD
+741 KAENEDLRD
-750 IIYGRAHVKR
+750 IIYGRAQVRR
-760 SIGKEVELNYE
+760 SIGKEIELTYE
-771 SIQEEFK
+771 SVQEEFK

-795 INMDRAF
+795 INIDRAF

-811 RLIKKLDGPEFK
+811 RLIKKLDAQEFQQ
-823 KFTSDNL
+823 FIMTNL
-830 WLIKHDEMS
+830 HFIKYDEVS
-839 SIADEKAKQDADRV
+839 SIADEKAKQDEDRV

-866 HRMVVE
+866 HKIVVE